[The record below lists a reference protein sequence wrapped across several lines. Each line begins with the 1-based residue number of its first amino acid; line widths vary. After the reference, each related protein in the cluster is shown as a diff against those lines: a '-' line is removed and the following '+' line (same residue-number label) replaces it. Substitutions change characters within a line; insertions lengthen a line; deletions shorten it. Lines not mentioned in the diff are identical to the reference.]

1 MKKILTLCLC
11 LIAGIAFSQ
20 KITRM
25 VWLDN
30 EEIQNLTK
38 RKLVLCAF
46 TESDFEIARLTKKL
60 EKAKDEKKER
70 ILNRIALHESMNAIF
85 KDGLKALVQEN
96 WHLNSTDQLEIKTY
110 AELAEMKKN
119 KKGSDMAVL
128 MLRFFQLSQ
137 VDYNPST
144 SSIDLPAMTLQGIEH
159 FGKANNHISFPL
171 LYSNEN
177 AHCRKDAALTIKLL
191 ERLVK
196 ANIAGEKRIQVED
209 FVQADVKANCN
220 LKSKMET
227 IINEDLLK
235 NTEISE
241 VKEAYGNKIS
251 PLSNDEF
258 VAAYEGKE
266 ATLAAVCLPATI
278 VEDAMLPITYL
289 LFGRLVINTETAEVV
304 GYSDYL
310 VGEKAGQLM
319 FKKNHF
325 LFMGKCK

>member
-11 LIAGIAFSQ
+11 LITGMAFSQ
-20 KITRM
+20 NITRM
-25 VWLDN
+25 VWLDK
-30 EEIQNLTK
+30 EEIEDLSK
-38 RKLVLCAF
+38 RKLVLCAY

-60 EKAKDEKKER
+60 EKTKDEKKQR
-70 ILNRIALHESMNAIF
+70 ILDRIAYHESMNTIF
-85 KDGLKALVQEN
+85 KDGIKALVQEN
-96 WHLNSTDQLEIKTY
+96 WHLNSTDKLEIKTY
-110 AELAEMKKN
+110 EELAEMRKN

-128 MLRFFQLSQ
+128 MIRFFQLSQ
-137 VDYNPST
+137 AEYNPST

-159 FGKANNHISFPL
+159 FGKNNNHISFPL
-171 LYSNEN
+171 LYSNTN
-177 AHCRKDAALTIKLL
+177 RHCRKDAALTIKLL
-191 ERLVK
+191 EKLVK
-196 ANIAGEKRIQVED
+196 ANIAAEKRMQVED
-209 FVQADVKANCN
+209 FVQASVKENCAQ
-220 LKSKMET
+220 KTKMET

-241 VKEAYGNKIS
+241 VKEAYGNKIN

-258 VAAYEGKE
+258 IAAYEGKE
-266 ATLAAVCLPATI
+266 GTLAAVCLPANI

-289 LFGRLVINTETAEVV
+289 LFGRLVINTETAEIV

-325 LFMGKCK
+325 QFMGKCK